1 MGFAFEP
8 YQTDMERLTTSIQL
22 NHPNDNAENFRLG
35 AEFAWNNTL
44 FLRAGFKRTFGQ
56 PIFCDDG
63 TNAEDYTAGVGF
75 FAPVAFMNV
84 NVDYSFAHFNRLGY
98 AHRISMS
105 VGE

>member
-8 YQTDMERLTTSIQL
+8 YQTDMERLTSIQL
-22 NHPNDNAENFRLG
+22 NHPNDNAENFRARCG
-35 AEFAWNNTL
+35 VVNNTL
-44 FLRAGFKRTFGQ
+44 FLRAGLKRTFRQ
-56 PIFCDDG
+56 PIFGDDG